1 MAIIPSIYKNAVV
14 SIGFRKSDGSIKWI
28 GTGFFVVRSVNENA
42 GKPFLVSNRHV
53 FNASKQIV
61 IRMKERGKDNW
72 KEANANL
79 FDAND
84 QPLFTPHPNQNI
96 DVAVLPLSGE
106 YIEQNN
112 LEFPAFNIDTNALSS
127 EELRDNG
134 VEEGS
139 TIYMLGFPL
148 GLVPKL
154 SSHPICRLGC
164 IARISEDQ
172 IKEQSNILIDIQ
184 NFPGNSGSPII
195 NRPELFSIEGTK
207 CLNKSVLVGIIHSY
221 IPYTEPL
228 RSTQTNEIV
237 EIRREN
243 SGLAYAHPVE
253 FIRDIIDLIYPQTD
267 KTTAQNEGQ
276 EES

>member
-14 SIGFRKSDGSIKWI
+14 CIGFRNANGMIAWI
-28 GTGFFVVRSVNENA
+28 GTGFFVVRSVDENA
-42 GKPFLVSNRHV
+42 AMPFLVSNKHV

-61 IRMKERGKDNW
+61 IRMKELGKDNW
-72 KEANANL
+72 KEADANL
-79 FDAND
+79 FDTND

-96 DVAVLPLSGE
+96 DIAVLPLSGE
-106 YIEQNN
+106 YIVQNN
-112 LEFPAFNIDTNALSS
+112 LEFPAFNIDNNALSS
-127 EELRDNG
+127 EELRENG

-221 IPYTEPL
+221 IPYTEQL

-253 FIRDIIDLIYPQTD
+253 FIRDVIDIIYPQTD
-267 KTTAQNEGQ
+267 KTTAQNEGH